1 MCSALA
7 DVRYGP
13 IADIEAFQTNS
24 DLCELA
30 GPCINFDCA
39 CVLFHDDVVANI
51 ESPRPVPS
59 PVGLVVKNGS
69 SFPSHQAQYRSRYRE
84 F

>member
-39 CVLFHDDVVANI
+39 CVLFHDDVVANR
-51 ESPRPVPS
+51 ESKTRALSSRLGCEERLIFSFTSGAIPVPLS
-59 PVGLVVKNGS
+59 
-69 SFPSHQAQYRSRYRE
+69 
-84 F
+84 